1 MEILIAKVVLH
12 TSMSSLVANT
22 VSMMLSDDMVLSGR
36 TNLISI
42 LSAEFFKIGVS
53 FFLGSL
59 LFLRSFLLRFF
70 MGTVPFSVSAFV
82 TIAGL
87 APTND
92 ENVFRFVE
100 KRLR

>member
-22 VSMMLSDDMVLSGR
+22 VSMILSDDMVLSGR

-53 FFLGSL
+53 FFLVS
-59 LFLRSFLLRFF
+59 LFLRSFLSRFF
-70 MGTVPFSVSAFV
+70 MGTVPFSVSALV

-92 ENVFRFVE
+92 DNIFSNLLW
-100 KRLR
+100 KKG